1 MKIRL
6 ERDVLAE
13 AVQWAA
19 RSLPVRPSV
28 PILAGL
34 LVRADA
40 DGVTFSS
47 FDYETSAKISV
58 KAEVSD
64 EGQALVSGRLLA
76 DISRSLPA
84 RPVEITA
91 DDTRV
96 ELVCGSA
103 RFTLQTLPV
112 ADYPALPSMPESTGT
127 VPSDVFAQAV
137 AQVVVAAGRD
147 ELLPVFT
154 GVRVEIEGDTISLL
168 ATDRY
173 RMALKELTWNPT
185 ATQVSAT
192 ALVPA
197 KVLNDTARSMTAGE
211 EVTLS
216 LASGATGDGI
226 IGFEGHGAA
235 GERQTTTRLL
245 DGEFPKVRHI
255 MNTAPTMNVR
265 VSTAEAIAAAK
276 RVALVAERNTS
287 LRMLVGDGVVT
298 LEAATGDQAQ
308 GSEAIEATIDQPG
321 GGEPA
326 VTAAGFNPSYLL
338 DALGAFD
345 TPYVNF
351 GFTAPSKPCQLT
363 GLPSL
368 DARAADRLPPRDH
381 AHAPAASWA
390 VARARSGPELRSSS
404 SLANE
409 KRVRSLVVQTG
420 RLPCRRSR
428 PRNSVASPLGA
439 NGSVRLTTIAGN
451 HRRSGA
457 CHAAGNGR
465 AGSDGRQHRAASDA
479 QRTRVRGLRRQ
490 PRVGQAARG

>member
-1 MKIRL
+1 VKIRL

-40 DGVTFSS
+40 DGVIFSS
-47 FDYETSAKISV
+47 FDYETSAKITV
-58 KAEVSD
+58 KGMVSD
-64 EGQALVSGRLLA
+64 DGQALVSGRLLA
-76 DISRSLPA
+76 DIARSLPA
-84 RPVEITA
+84 KPVDITA
-91 DDTRV
+91 DDVRV

-112 ADYPALPSMPESTGT
+112 SDYPSLPSMPEASGT
-127 VPSDVFAQAV
+127 VPSDAFAQAV

-173 RMALKELTWNPT
+173 RMALKELTWNPSS
-185 ATQVSAT
+185 TQISAN

-197 KVLNDTARSMTAGE
+197 RVLNDTARSMTAGE
-211 EVTLS
+211 QVTLS
-216 LASGATGDGI
+216 FASAGTGEGI

-255 MNTAPTMNVR
+255 MNTAALMNVR
-265 VSTAEAIAAAK
+265 VNTAELIAAAR

-287 LRMLVGDGVVT
+287 LRMMVGDQMIT

-308 GSEAIEATIDQPG
+308 ASEAIEAAVDQPG

-326 VTAAGFNPSYLL
+326 LTAAGFNPSYLL
-338 DALGAFD
+338 DALGVFE

-363 GLPSL
+363 GLPDL
-368 DARAADRLPPRDH
+368 DSDPLTDYRHVIMLMRLP
-381 AHAPAASWA
+381 S
-390 VARARSGPELRSSS
+390 
-404 SLANE
+404 
-409 KRVRSLVVQTG
+409 
-420 RLPCRRSR
+420 
-428 PRNSVASPLGA
+428 
-439 NGSVRLTTIAGN
+439 
-451 HRRSGA
+451 
-457 CHAAGNGR
+457 
-465 AGSDGRQHRAASDA
+465 
-479 QRTRVRGLRRQ
+479 
-490 PRVGQAARG
+490 

>member
-1 MKIRL
+1 VKIRL

-19 RSLPVRPSV
+19 RSLPLRPSV

-34 LVRADA
+34 LVRAESE
-40 DGVTFSS
+40 GVTFSS
-47 FDYETSAKISV
+47 FDYETSAQIHV
-58 KAEVSD
+58 KAAVAD

-84 RPVEITA
+84 KPVDITA
-91 DDTRV
+91 DDNKM
-96 ELVCGSA
+96 ELICGSA

-112 ADYPALPSMPESTGT
+112 ADYPSLPAMPEATGT
-127 VPSDVFAQAV
+127 VPSAAFAQAV

-154 GVRVEIEGDTISLL
+154 GVRVEIDDDTISLL

-173 RMALKELTWNPT
+173 RMALKELNWNPSRP
-185 ATQVSAT
+185 QVSAT

-197 KVLNDTARSMTAGE
+197 RVLSDTSRSMTAGE

-216 LASGATGDGI
+216 LSDGGVGDGI
-226 IGFEGHGAA
+226 IGFQGHGPA

-255 MNTAPTMNVR
+255 MDTPSLMNVR

-287 LRMLVGDGVVT
+287 LRMLMSDGFVT

-308 GSEAIEATIDQPG
+308 ASEAIEATVDQPG
-321 GGEPA
+321 GGDPA
-326 VTAAGFNPSYLL
+326 VIAAGFNPNYLL

-351 GFTAPSKPCQLT
+351 AFTAPSKPCQLT
-363 GLPSL
+363 GLADL
-368 DARAADRLPPRDH
+368 DSTPLTDYRHVIMLMRLP
-381 AHAPAASWA
+381 S
-390 VARARSGPELRSSS
+390 
-404 SLANE
+404 
-409 KRVRSLVVQTG
+409 
-420 RLPCRRSR
+420 
-428 PRNSVASPLGA
+428 
-439 NGSVRLTTIAGN
+439 
-451 HRRSGA
+451 
-457 CHAAGNGR
+457 
-465 AGSDGRQHRAASDA
+465 
-479 QRTRVRGLRRQ
+479 
-490 PRVGQAARG
+490 